1 MDALVERATARGIAG
16 PALREPNAIDFW
28 RGFALLTI
36 FINHVPGT
44 AFERFT
50 YSHFSISD
58 AAELFVFLAGWA
70 IALAV
75 RGRQSSETPG
85 RVVLRLTSRTVEVYR
100 AQIVITAMAV
110 AMIAA
115 TALASKN
122 PLVLEWH
129 NAGPVFADP
138 VPTTIGWVLLMHQLG
153 YFNILPLYVA
163 LLALSP
169 VFVLLARVSRWIT
182 LGLSL
187 ALYAVCLTFGINLP
201 TWPVEGSWFF
211 NPLAWQLLLV
221 LGFLSAELA
230 HDSELFR
237 AWMRRLMPLG
247 MLGVAIGIVVAVWD
261 LKPDPLTA
269 PEPRLFFVLDK
280 SNLSPGRLVHF
291 LTVAL
296 AFQRVFPVIARL
308 TPWLAQSCSAL
319 GRNSLAVFSMSS
331 IASLG
336 AQLARF
342 VVPHSFIL
350 DFALISA
357 GFLLLVLEFRVCGAR
372 LRQRSLFDRDVY
384 GSWRAADVGFE
395 PLIMRRRRSR
405 AGLYHEQGRFS
416 CGLRARG
423 GRPGYRGT
431 GGQAR
436 P

>member
-1 MDALVERATARGIAG
+1 MDAIVKHAPARGLAE
-16 PALREPNAIDFW
+16 PVLREPNAVDFW

-36 FINHVPGT
+36 FINHVPGN

-50 YSHFSISD
+50 YSRYSTSD

-75 RGRQSSETPG
+75 RGRQGLEPPG
-85 RVVLRLTSRTVEVYR
+85 RVVLRLASRTIEVYR
-100 AQIVITAMAV
+100 AQIVITAIAL
-110 AMIAA
+110 AMLAG
-115 TALASKN
+115 TALWLQN

-169 VFVLLARVSRWIT
+169 VFVLLARVSRWIA

-187 ALYAVCLTFGINLP
+187 SLYVVCLTFSINLP
-201 TWPVEGSWFF
+201 TWPSDGAWFF

-230 HDSELFR
+230 RDSEAFR
-237 AWMRRLMPLG
+237 GWMRRMMPLG
-247 MLGVAIGIVVAVWD
+247 VVGVAIGIVVAVWD
-261 LKPDPLTA
+261 LKPDPLA
-269 PEPRLFFVLDK
+269 VPEPRLLFALDK
-280 SNLSPGRLVHF
+280 SNLSPGRLLHF
-291 LTVAL
+291 LTVVL
-296 AFQRVFPVIARL
+296 AFQSVFPVVARL
-308 TPWLAQSCSAL
+308 VPWLAQSCSGL

-342 VVPHSFIL
+342 AIPHSFIL

-357 GFLLLVLEFRVCGAR
+357 GFLLLMFTAWFVE
-372 LRQRSLFDRDVY
+372 
-384 GSWRAADVGFE
+384 W
-395 PLIMRRRRSR
+395 RSR
-405 AGLYHEQGRFS
+405 P
-416 CGLRARG
+416 LRSS
-423 GRPGYRGT
+423 
-431 GGQAR
+431 
-436 P
+436 

>member
-1 MDALVERATARGIAG
+1 MDAIVERTPARGATKL
-16 PALREPNAIDFW
+16 ALREPNAVDFW

-36 FINHVPGT
+36 FINHVPGN

-50 YSHFSISD
+50 YSHFSVSD

-75 RGRQSSETPG
+75 RGQRGLEPPS
-85 RVVLRLTSRTVEVYR
+85 RVVLRLTSRTIEVYR
-100 AQIVITAMAV
+100 AQIVITAIAL

-115 TALASKN
+115 TALALNN

-138 VPTTIGWVLLMHQLG
+138 VPTTIGWVLLTHQLG

-169 VFVLLARVSRWIT
+169 VFVLLARVSRWIA

-201 TWPVEGSWFF
+201 TWPLEGSWFF

-230 HDSELFR
+230 HGSELYR
-237 AWMRRLMPLG
+237 AWMQRLMPLG

-261 LKPDPLTA
+261 LKPDPLA
-269 PEPRLFFVLDK
+269 VPEPRLFFVLDK

-319 GRNSLAVFSMSS
+319 GRNSLAVFSMGS

-336 AQLARF
+336 AQLVRF
-342 VVPHSFIL
+342 AAPHSFVL

-357 GFLLLVLEFRVCGAR
+357 GILLLVFTAWFVE
-372 LRQRSLFDRDVY
+372 
-384 GSWRAADVGFE
+384 W
-395 PLIMRRRRSR
+395 RSR
-405 AGLYHEQGRFS
+405 PLSSSQ
-416 CGLRARG
+416 
-423 GRPGYRGT
+423 PGS
-431 GGQAR
+431 A
-436 P
+436 